1 MCHCSIAEGR
11 EQHASMSVVA
21 MKAYVPCDTIA
32 NDIGRSVKIREEPIA
47 TRVLVLCVCMHTMKA
62 VGLSLSHV

>member
-1 MCHCSIAEGR
+1 M
-11 EQHASMSVVA
+11 SMSVVA
-21 MKAYVPCDTIA
+21 MKAQEPYNTIA
-32 NDIGRSVKIREEPIA
+32 NDIWRNVKIREDPIA